1 VGSSPTRVI
10 AAVLTHAPNAE
21 DQAVS
26 PPASV
31 AREWEEL
38 LPGSARELLDMHEQ
52 EQAHRQSLD
61 RKIVG
66 EIVASSRWGRFVGT
80 GVVVVFLGAGFVLV
94 WTGHEAGGYGSLANR
109 SDVAARHVLKP
120 APPACRYA
128 VSLGFRPAEGAVT
141 PRLSRVKSRVVV

>member
-38 LPGSARELLDMHEQ
+38 VPGSARELLDMHEQ

-94 WTGHEAGGYGSLANR
+94 WTGHETGGNGSRAIGATWLLATFSNRLRQPAGMPCP
-109 SDVAARHVLKP
+109 SDSAQQK
-120 APPACRYA
+120 
-128 VSLGFRPAEGAVT
+128 GQ
-141 PRLSRVKSRVVV
+141 